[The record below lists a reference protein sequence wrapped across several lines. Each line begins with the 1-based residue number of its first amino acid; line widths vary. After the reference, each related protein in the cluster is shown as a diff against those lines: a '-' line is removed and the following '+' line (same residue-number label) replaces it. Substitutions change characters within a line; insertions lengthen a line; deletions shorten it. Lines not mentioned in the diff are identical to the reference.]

1 MIFCKIFLLSFLF
14 PYFHG
19 FSFVKM
25 GIKPSSLKSKLHSS
39 LKSKLNNF
47 DHNEEFTY
55 NKTLQVSQP
64 FIKHLSDFHNSKR
77 FSNLGNA
84 NANANANTNAIYLA
98 SMKDSEFDDDE
109 KEFEFFLKNI
119 RNGNLREKNETNLF
133 QSNLFSNIKKAQKEI
148 NNALLEAEEALKQ
161 AEIEEFDKTKKGI
174 FEKEKEKEK
183 SKLFKQPSTGIH
195 IIFRGVPPPQLQDNT
210 YENDDDSETP
220 DYYFRRNNQNSKK
233 KSENFEVIRGSS
245 WSFNDVGGYDNV
257 KTELLQCVDI
267 LKNYKKYSK
276 YNVRIPK
283 GLILEGPPGNG
294 KTLLAKAF
302 AGECNVG
309 FISVSGS
316 EFQDKYVGVGSSR
329 VRELFNL
336 ASKNVPCIIFIDEID
351 AIGRSRSSDG
361 ESSSAERD
369 NTLNE
374 LLVALDGFKNNT
386 GIFLIGA
393 TNRADLL
400 DKALLRPGRIDKRI
414 FIGLP
419 DEKTR
424 EHILNI
430 HISGKPYDSSVI
442 LNNMVDYTAGLSGAQ
457 IENLLNEAMLNAL
470 RFNRESFNSEDIDLV
485 LNKMMAGWQPN
496 EHQFSDTILDK
507 ILVHEMG
514 HAVVGFL
521 SSNHPKLRK
530 IVINLF
536 SPNTPG
542 YTLFEAEKSSIH
554 TRDGLLEHLSVLL
567 AGRLAEELFYGVG
580 SVSNGALNDFE
591 EALKLAQKMV
601 MYYGMGTQLIYPSYS
616 EKYKEMI
623 DNDVIQLIK
632 TASLISYNILTEN
645 KNVIERGA
653 KILKKDGILDYKG
666 LKDLY
671 GGDVRS

>member
-1 MIFCKIFLLSFLF
+1 MA
-14 PYFHG
+14 
-19 FSFVKM
+19 
-25 GIKPSSLKSKLHSS
+25 IKPSS

-47 DHNEEFTY
+47 DHNKEFTY

-84 NANANANTNAIYLA
+84 NTNTNTNANSIYLA

-148 NNALLEAEEALKQ
+148 NDALLEAEEALKQ

-174 FEKEKEKEK
+174 FEKENENKKEKEK

-283 GLILEGPPGNG
+283 GLVLEGPPGNG